1 MLSTAESSHVFDDDE
16 LRTIIEDKLKAM
28 SDALLAGSRSNYA
41 GQWPDPNRPV
51 GLSNK
56 TLARPPAKH
65 YRQQYHR
72 PSKGPINGPTKS
84 MVRRPSDYP
93 TLNRRAADHPVK
105 GPVSCPLSSYQRRI
119 VGSAELSI
127 DGKPDR
133 KRQIKD
139 AYKVTAEEPE
149 PDNHNTGWYIN
160 WMTRRKETMCAN
172 QIVLEK
178 ILKARPKVSTFR
190 E

>member
-1 MLSTAESSHVFDDDE
+1 MLSTTESSHVFDDDE

-28 SDALLAGSRSNYA
+28 SDALLAGNRRYCA
-41 GQWPDPNRPV
+41 GQKPEPDRPV
-51 GLSNK
+51 GSSNN
-56 TLARPPAKH
+56 TLARPSAKP
-65 YRQQYHR
+65 YRQKYHR

-84 MVRRPSDYP
+84 LVRRPSDYP
-93 TLNRRAADHPVK
+93 TLNRRPADHPVK
-105 GPVSCPLSSYQRRI
+105 GPISCPLSSYRRRT
-119 VGSAELSI
+119 VGSAELPM

-149 PDNHNTGWYIN
+149 PDDHNTGWYIN
-160 WMTRRKETMCAN
+160 WMTRRKETMYAN
-172 QIVLEK
+172 RIVLEK

-190 E
+190 